1 MSEQEAEAVQ
11 EMLGACSEPP
21 AVEVVREQPVTGP
34 GPTPTGTPVHDQSS
48 GAVYQSCDAAN
59 TAGEERVL
67 GGKGN
72 GKGFLKA
79 MVPSARDGDGDGVV
93 CER

>member
-11 EMLGACSEPP
+11 EMLGTCADPLG
-21 AVEVVREQPVTGP
+21 VEVVRERSVTEL
-34 GPTPTGTPVHDQSS
+34 GPTPTGTPVHDQSG